1 MKNMSRTTSTSS
13 SITLLVGPALRGGL
27 LLLVALVLPACQK
40 PLLSP
45 NEPRSQY
52 DTYDAVRNQYAPQQ
66 FRDEFGRLRPNIRQR
81 LLAKE

>member
-1 MKNMSRTTSTSS
+1 MPRFRDTCAPRLSPVRPLCLCVSVFA
-13 SITLLVGPALRGGL
+13 LLPLA
-27 LLLVALVLPACQK
+27 ACQK

-45 NEPRSQY
+45 DQPRSQY